1 MVELDLLLKIL
12 GAIGITLL
20 TFVLGYVGWVWRRL
34 HAKVEDSISRTEV
47 SALLAEKEAQITK
60 EIISVKEDTRSMAES
75 VVTAVKSLEDRLD
88 KLMLHLMNQ
97 RNDK

>member
-1 MVELDLLLKIL
+1 MTLELLLKIL
-12 GAIGITLL
+12 GGIGATLL
-20 TFVLGYVGWVWRRL
+20 TFVLGYIGWVWRRL
-34 HAKVEDSISRTEV
+34 HAKVEDSVSRAEV
-47 SALLAEKEAQITK
+47 KALIAEKGAQMTK
-60 EIISVKEDTRSMAES
+60 EILSVKEDTRSMAES

>member
-1 MVELDLLLKIL
+1 MTLELLLKIL
-12 GAIGITLL
+12 GAIGIALL
-20 TFVLGYVGWVWRRL
+20 TFVLAYIGWLWRRL
-34 HAKVEDSISRTEV
+34 HVKVEDSISRVEV
-47 SALLAEKEAQITK
+47 AALIAEKEAQITK
-60 EIISVKEDTRSMAES
+60 EILSVKDDTRSMAES

>member
-1 MVELDLLLKIL
+1 MTFELLLKIL
-12 GAIGITLL
+12 GGIASIVI
-20 TFVLGYVGWVWRRL
+20 TFMLGYIAWVWRRL
-34 HAKVEDSISRTEV
+34 HAKVEDSISRAEV
-47 SALLAEKEAQITK
+47 NALIAEKEAQITK
-60 EIISVKEDTRSMAES
+60 EIVSVKEDTRSMAES